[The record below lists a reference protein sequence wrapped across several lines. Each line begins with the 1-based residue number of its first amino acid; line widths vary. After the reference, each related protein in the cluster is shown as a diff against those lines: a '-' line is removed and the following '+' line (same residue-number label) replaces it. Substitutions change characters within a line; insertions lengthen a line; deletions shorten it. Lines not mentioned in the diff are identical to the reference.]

1 MKFKKIMSTVLA
13 TAMVFGMS
21 VIPASATETS
31 FVPTEDGTYTST
43 KVTAYQYYSPTSLSM
58 CNGAFSAEVDLTIDG
73 EWADLTLY
81 VCNPTPGTWGGLE
94 DGILID
100 PAITYDDVVYTGELT
115 SIGYENQNAAMK
127 LYNQDSAFF
136 GITAGDVLA
145 SDVMEFTIPTAALAS
160 ELHVTAHVNLV
171 MDSTQNF
178 WLDIEFVEPT
188 TNTTP
193 DTTPD
198 TVPDVTTQN
207 VDVYATVLSNES
219 TFTVTVPEKIEFKE
233 LGTSVD
239 TAVEYAVEVS
249 DFVKGNDNASVQVVS
264 ESGVLTVGSNTIDF
278 ANSFGTQT
286 ANENATFTGTLTVKA
301 ADAAAVPAGDYTGT
315 VTFAIST
322 VK

>member
-43 KVTAYQYYSPTSLSM
+43 KVTAYQYYVPTTPSM
-58 CNGAFSAEVDLTIDG
+58 CNGAFSAEVDVTIDG

-81 VCNPTPGTWGGLE
+81 VCNPTPGSWGGLE

-100 PAITYDDVVYTGELT
+100 PSITYEEVVYTGEIT
-115 SIGYENQNAAMK
+115 SIGYENENAAMK
-127 LYNQDSAFF
+127 LYNQDSSFF

-171 MDSTQNF
+171 MNSVQDF

-188 TNTTP
+188 T
-193 DTTPD
+193 DTTPE
-198 TVPDVTTQN
+198 VTTQS
-207 VDVYATVLSNES
+207 VDVYATVLGNES
-219 TFTVTVPEKIEFKE
+219 TFTVTVPEEITFGD
-233 LGTSVD
+233 LATSVD
-239 TAVEYAVEVS
+239 TTVEYDVVVS
-249 DFVKGNDNASVQVVS
+249 DFIKGNDNALVQI
-264 ESGVLTVGSNTIDF
+264 ESKGGVIQAGENTIDF
-278 ANSFGTQT
+278 ANDFATKT
-286 ANENATFTGTLTVKA
+286 ANENATFKGTLTVKA